1 MGSDF
6 SRKWHLESSRV
17 AWIVALVLASVLVV
31 QFFDIPSKGRVL
43 SLFPL
48 GSSHFNSS
56 GPYGGVR
63 YGQQSN
69 LMNHSLPTRQ
79 ESGEGAVLKENAVL
93 GDMPDIKHT
102 DEEDSMVRTASFVPE
117 QTGTSSEIS
126 PPAPA
131 DVSSSVSITASVAPA
146 PYEAID
152 ENSSSVLVSGAD
164 AGIAPSPTA
173 SDVSS
178 STESATSESASPR
191 ESDVGV
197 ETGASGNESNGAS
210 NSPVA
215 LAAQPSSVNS
225 PPPPAEQTKISENP
239 SVASISDMNG
249 MLLRSRASSFSE
261 TPLWSSAAD
270 QELLDARLQI
280 EQAPIISH
288 HPALYA
294 PIYRNLT
301 TFVKSYEI
309 MEQKLKVYVYKDGE
323 RPVFHN
329 PRLRGIY
336 ASEGWFM
343 KHMEASSQFVTSNP
357 DEAHLFYL
365 PFSSQLLVD
374 YVYVKD
380 SHSFDDINAF
390 LKNYVDTIKSR
401 HPFWNR
407 TDGADHFLAGCHDWA
422 TYETKHHMSS
432 CIRALCNSDIKEGFQ
447 FGKDVALP
455 ETNVQSP
462 QNPMRVTGGSPASKR
477 TTLAFFAGK
486 MHGDVRSILVKHWEN
501 RDPEMQISGP
511 IRKGYMQYMQNSKY
525 CVCAKGYEVNS
536 PRVVEAILY
545 GCVPVII
552 SDNFVPPFF
561 DVLNWEAFA
570 VFVLERDIPNLKN
583 ILVSISETRYAVMQH
598 RVRRVRQHFIWHN
611 VPKRYDIFHMI
622 LHSVWYNRVFRVR
635 PE

>member
-17 AWIVALVLASVLVV
+17 VWIVTLVLASVLVV

-56 GPYGGVR
+56 GPYGGVG

-69 LMNHSLPTRQ
+69 LMNHSLPMKH
-79 ESGEGAVLKENAVL
+79 ESGKGSVSEENAEL
-93 GDMPDIKHT
+93 GDMPDIKRT

-117 QTGTSSEIS
+117 KASTSSEIS
-126 PPAPA
+126 PSAPA
-131 DVSSSVSITASVAPA
+131 DVSPSVSVTASVAPA

-152 ENSSSVLVSGAD
+152 EKFSVPISNSSAVLVSGVD
-164 AGIAPSPTA
+164 ARIAPSPAA
-173 SDVSS
+173 SDVSAPS
-178 STESATSESASPR
+178 KSASPR
-191 ESDVGV
+191 ESDIGV
-197 ETGASGNESNGAS
+197 ETGASRNESN
-210 NSPVA
+210 V
-215 LAAQPSSVNS
+215 QPPSVNS
-225 PPPPAEQTKISENP
+225 PPPPVEQPKISENP
-239 SVASISDMNG
+239 SVATISDMNE

-270 QELLDARLQI
+270 QELLDARFQI
-280 EQAPIISH
+280 EHAPIISH
-288 HPALYA
+288 HPTLYS

-380 SHSFDDINAF
+380 SHSFDDIIAF
-390 LKNYVDTIKSR
+390 LKNYVDTIKAR

-407 TDGADHFLAGCHDWA
+407 TDGADHFLTGCHDWA
-422 TYETKHHMSS
+422 TYETKHHMSK

-462 QNPMRVTGGSPASKR
+462 QNPMRVTGGNPASKR
-477 TTLAFFAGK
+477 TTLAFFAGN

-501 RDPEMQISGP
+501 KDPEMQISGP
-511 IRKGYMQYMQNSKY
+511 IRKGYMWYMQNSKY

-545 GCVPVII
+545 GCIPVIV

-561 DVLNWEAFA
+561 NILNWEAFA

-583 ILVSISETRYAVMQH
+583 ILVSITETRYAVMQH
-598 RVRRVRQHFIWHN
+598 RVRQVRKHFIWHN
-611 VPKRYDIFHMI
+611 APKRYDIFHMI